1 MGGVSIEQIYFY
13 KDLYNEVDSSINNNT
28 KLDIR
33 KTVQQLT
40 SLISSDKFLF
50 LLCLYELSN
59 YIYFRDI
66 IAMYEMKE
74 KFLSL
79 KIFFPLIEELKNQK
93 SLTELFKFFKLLRS
107 KENPEAED
115 KLKIIQQILEKYKD
129 SIQNFIQSE
138 EGEKAFNNINSFMQV
153 HRKKIEQL
161 WGNTLKF
168 L

>member
-1 MGGVSIEQIYFY
+1 MGVQNLRIEQIYFY

-50 LLCLYELSN
+50 LLSLEFGSILFY
-59 YIYFRDI
+59 DI

-93 SLTELFKFFKLLRS
+93 SILTELYKLFKLLTE
-107 KENPEAED
+107 ENPEAKD
-115 KLKIIQQILEKYKD
+115 K
-129 SIQNFIQSE
+129 
-138 EGEKAFNNINSFMQV
+138 
-153 HRKKIEQL
+153 KK
-161 WGNTLKF
+161 
-168 L
+168 